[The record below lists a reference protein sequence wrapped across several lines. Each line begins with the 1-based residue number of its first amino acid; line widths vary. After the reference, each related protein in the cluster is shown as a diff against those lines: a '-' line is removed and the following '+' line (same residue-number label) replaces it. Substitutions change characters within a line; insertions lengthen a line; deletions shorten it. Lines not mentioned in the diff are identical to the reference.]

1 MAQQIIGLDIGTHAV
16 KIARCRR
23 TVGGLRWLESAQ
35 HELSRTVTRGEA
47 VPSVLKALL
56 TSEDLRTSRIV
67 LGIPSHLVS
76 SRLLTLPF
84 LRVEQIRQVVS
95 FEMESHVPL
104 PLDDVVVE
112 AQLLSAHDGA
122 TKVLAVALP
131 KAGLR
136 EYLDLC
142 RTAGLDPA
150 VVDAETFVL
159 ARYARY
165 AVGDA
170 EGSMAVID
178 IGATKTTL
186 CVIHGHQPRCVRA
199 ILIGGDMVT
208 TAVQD
213 ALAISAQEAEQWKR
227 SRQVREEPITHALES
242 LISEI
247 RRSLHAVE
255 SAGGTT
261 IPALFFTGGG
271 STLEGLP
278 AYLAERLGK
287 RLVTSQTTG
296 RPVGRSGLDQL
307 GPGFAT
313 AVGLALTAVAEHAP
327 GSGAAAV
334 NFRRGEFAVPR
345 EAQRRT
351 RWVAS
356 MAVGLL
362 ALLAGT
368 SLFLH
373 EQALERRHHALQA
386 QLRRQFQSAVPEA
399 TVVVD
404 EVQQFK
410 AAMLEMKR
418 KAALFGSG
426 RTPGLNLLVALSEQ
440 TPRDL
445 AVEIQDLT
453 MEQDKVTLDAETD
466 SFSSIDR
473 FKGVVE
479 RLDGVTEVKVSE
491 ARVAADQ
498 TKVKFRLTL
507 TVHRG
512 S

>member
-35 HELSRTVTRGEA
+35 HELSRTETRGEA
-47 VPSVLKALL
+47 VPAAIKALL
-56 TSEDLRTSRIV
+56 GNGDLRTSRVV

-84 LRVEQIRQVVS
+84 LRVEQVRQVVP
-95 FEMESHVPL
+95 FEMESHLPL

-112 AQLLSAHDGA
+112 AQLLSAREGA
-122 TKVLAVALP
+122 TQVLAVALP

-150 VVDAETFVL
+150 VVDAEAFVL

-165 AVGDA
+165 AVGES

-178 IGATKTTL
+178 IGAAKTTL
-186 CVIHGHQPRCVRA
+186 CVTHGHQPQFVRA
-199 ILIGGDMVT
+199 ILIGGDVVT
-208 TAVQD
+208 AAVQE
-213 ALAISAQEAEQWKR
+213 ALALSAQEAEQWKR
-227 SRQVREEPITHALES
+227 SRQVREEPIAHALEP
-242 LISEI
+242 LVAEI
-247 RRSLHAVE
+247 RRSLHACE

-261 IPALFFTGGG
+261 VPALFFTGGG
-271 STLEGLP
+271 SALEGLP

-287 RLVTSQTTG
+287 RLVTSQIAG
-296 RPVGRSGLDQL
+296 RIAGRSGLDQL

-313 AVGLALTAVAEHAP
+313 AVGLALAAAAERATGP
-327 GSGAAAV
+327 GATAV

-345 EAQRRT
+345 EARRRG
-351 RWVAS
+351 RWVATV
-356 MAVGLL
+356 AAGLL
-362 ALLAGT
+362 VLLAGT
-368 SLFLH
+368 DLFLH
-373 EQALERRHHALQA
+373 GQVLERRHRALKA

-426 RTPGLNLLVALSEQ
+426 RTPGLNFLVALSEQ
-440 TPRDL
+440 MPRDL

-453 MEQDKVTLDAETD
+453 MEQGKVTLDAETD
-466 SFSSIDR
+466 SFNSIDR
-473 FKGVVE
+473 LKGVVE

-512 S
+512 A